1 MPQKTNLN
9 VTPYYEDFDATK
21 NFYKILFRPGYSIQ
35 GRELTQIQSILQN
48 QLESFGKY
56 AFKQGEQV
64 IPGEVGLNTKLDYV
78 KLSSVSEVAVNDGAG
93 NIVFKKYDISQ
104 LIGQQLRG
112 LTSGVLANVL
122 ATKLATESTADTVFV
137 SYLNSGNSNT
147 EPTFRQGETIEV
159 VDGVNTPLL
168 VVGTDG
174 SVLPT
179 SIEIT
184 NPDTG
189 EITSLESPAMGFG
202 SAVKV
207 EEGIYFVNGYFVRN
221 DEQLLVIDEYYDKPS
236 AKVGFTIKE
245 EIVTPEADVSLYDN
259 AIGSSNYTAPGAH
272 RLKIGLEI
280 KEFALGEITDKNFI
294 QLLTVKRGVVQRKV
308 TPSDF
313 SVLEQT
319 LARRTFDESG
329 DYVVDNFSVDIRE
342 WTQKDNNKGI
352 YAADEFGLFNG
363 YTASE
368 ASRKMVASIGPGKA
382 YVKGYE
388 IVNKETKYLE
398 INKARESLSSDNVTL
413 KTKGLPS
420 FNISNV
426 YGSVPLNKEGS
437 DLTAYPDIFLY
448 QTFTDGSIGTNNTEL
463 STDHKQTIARRG
475 LSFTANDAI
484 RTITVRVNGL
494 NGQPTLGDIT
504 DANFE
509 SKYAEIYYIKTR
521 TDSGFGQNIGSLKTL
536 SFATI
541 NRPGIDGNTS
551 QQFLELTVF
560 GNKDEIESSMID
572 YDEGDPSKI
581 RTIFISESDAKSQA
595 DPLPYYGEIVDYRN
609 SITPVIGKVK
619 PSNFSLQERGAGF
632 NSDSDIVLSKGR
644 LAGGAETYNSIFKL
658 SYFDPQFF
666 TKILL
671 EDDFNPSSFEEGKYI
686 FGLDSGAF
694 GVVEG
699 PASGQYSSK
708 NQLFVKTLSGE
719 FKAGESIRS
728 EDGTTVKIATENTI
742 SHFITLQRGSGY
754 SASATVN
761 LNGVDYDSSKLE
773 ASIYGAG
780 VYKITINNRNALRN
794 IQFAQPPE
802 VLVKGSGGSAAE
814 VRAVLFRNT
823 VTTYTPN
830 NVKSV
835 GSSYGSGGGNKFNGD
850 LVVDN
855 QDYSEIS
862 NVTNFTFFGTKGTM
876 FVEST
881 SFSANA
887 AGVLLPG
894 DLVQFSDDDN
904 NLVRSVVEY
913 ATIAQGSSKTRI
925 YLDNALPG
933 NVTNTSIVRLRPK
946 SENTTSGTLLFPT
959 GSKQVEK
966 ISAGGDDTK
975 IKYFFRR
982 DFVTTASSS
991 GGLITFAAQ
1000 LPFGT
1005 QRFAAFTEK
1014 NYIVTVLDPGDAPN
1028 IAIGDIV
1035 YIPEDSVSISSATD
1049 TASGLTSGS
1058 ISLTLSEEY
1067 FGSIP
1072 SNGDFPKLKLT
1083 ATLEVSNAKP
1093 RLKTAVR
1100 NKRIVVVASGDRV
1113 IPLRGTDYDTE
1124 VIETLS
1130 YSDVFKLRYVYEGT
1144 PSQPPEVDTA
1154 GNLVSGID
1162 VTSRYT
1168 FDDGQRDT
1176 IYEVSRIVLKPGF
1189 ESAGGQLV
1197 IAFDYFQQSQGDFVT
1212 IDSYLHEA
1220 GVTEDEIPT
1229 FNSAVLGN
1237 IELKNVIDFRPRVD
1251 VNAIIPGYLDKSLL
1265 EVTEGSFSGT
1275 GSVIASTPAP
1285 DENLEFTFSFS
1296 QIQYLD
1302 RIDGVFL
1309 TQKGDFVVKE
1319 GNSSLNPTKPD
1330 PIEDAVALFYAYIP
1344 AYTKTSKDVR
1354 ITPVDNRRYTMR
1366 DIGKLEKRIER
1377 LEYYTT
1383 LSILEQQA
1391 LNMQVKDSVGL
1402 DRFKSGFF
1410 VDNFEE
1416 HRGNLK
1422 SLDHIC
1428 AIDPQQSV
1436 LRPQSKEDSINLV
1449 EVNTREDQRSVSGY
1463 KKTGNLVSLPYTDLE
1478 LLGNSAA
1485 SKELNPN
1492 PFVVLQY
1499 VGDGEVS
1506 PSIDQWYDQKEEPII
1521 VDTNTTLFN
1530 IFLAK
1535 DSVEEAFS
1543 SIYNSFVVNWVGTA
1557 PSFTAINSLG
1567 EVNSQQSNATVESAS
1582 ISSSSN
1588 ISPQN
1593 NDVGKGLQ
1601 TKTVNGNIVSTS
1613 LSFFAR
1619 SIPVKFVI
1627 RRMKPNTRMYVF
1639 LEGRKI
1645 DRWVNPDLRFTGIA
1659 GNSLSAFNGPITTDE
1674 YGNASGLIILPSG
1687 HPPLENATWTG
1698 DIDTVGYDEDAE
1710 SISITSG
1717 ILTFRFTSSSTNEAK
1732 EDVDSY
1738 TEVKYY
1744 ATGILPENP
1753 SSIVSTRPSYFKS
1766 NEGVQLIE
1774 SNTDNPVRPNPL
1786 AQTFKIENL
1795 DGGCFITG
1803 VDLFFSKKSTN
1814 VPIKTYIT
1822 NVDAEKPG
1830 KSIVPGS
1837 EKTLSPNTFLR
1848 CFASGDVSVFKGENV
1863 TGASSAASGP
1873 ILQIFDKNNVEL
1885 VATAAGKYSLTNEQV
1900 YTIVLS
1906 NHNGKSFVANEDL
1919 IIPSVTLSNATDGTT
1934 LKLTIAK
1941 DSGKLSDI
1949 RVTNPGQNYDSAIL
1963 TIESPQ
1969 LPGGSTATA
1978 KVEVSGG
1985 KIYNT
1990 EISLN
1995 GFGYT
2000 EPPSVVVKG
2009 IGNGAGGCEIQ
2020 TFIEIDTPAVRM
2032 GVATDREGVTNSTT
2046 PTNFKFDYPVYL
2058 QNDNEYALVVET
2070 DSTDYK
2076 LWASRLGETDIAT
2089 STVITTQPAL
2099 GSVYKSQNT
2108 ESWQED
2114 IFEDLKFKMYRA
2126 EFNISRPATLV
2137 LKNKSLGYELL
2148 SSNPIETNAS
2158 SNSNANSLLF
2168 KNNNNVVKISH
2179 RDNGFEDSGKSYV
2192 FFRTA
2197 LETGGITS
2205 AALNNTLY
2213 QISNSGIDTYNI
2225 TSSTDASANAFGGGD
2240 DVYATF
2246 NRKFETLYPQLGYLT
2261 FTGTKLDC
2269 SVKTTNIIPVDSKT
2283 TNYNSYSQTEFEKT
2297 FLNEPQYFTNQ
2308 KVIASDINETLNSI
2322 SQGSLQYQM
2331 VLTSNVTHLSPVIDL
2346 GNATVKTSSS
2356 RIENA
2361 GGQEDRFGR
2370 RDQVIKFFPVYTFQL
2385 SGASEIQPNQTIKG
2399 ATTKASGT
2407 IVRVNGTNV
2416 FVKVKTQ
2423 QFFQKGESVTLGN
2436 QPDQLSVNI
2445 NSNPSELFFDIDDGA
2460 TIIARN
2466 PSNLSETYD
2475 NKITGKAVIWNSKT
2489 QELRVRTD
2497 VQPLAGDYTGRIID
2511 NVLFTRNALVV
2522 DQVADIFRVGDIISY
2537 PNQPAEEF
2545 GYLEVGNL
2553 TYSDGIDFVAE
2564 DTSKNSSSVA
2574 KYVTKEIGISN
2585 PGTSIDVRLTL
2596 NVKETENIRVLYRI
2610 KKASSQENFE
2620 DIDWVYFN
2628 VNGSPDVQEL
2638 ATSENSISGTVEKQ
2652 SSYQEFKYSVSDLP
2666 EFSSFGVKIVMQ
2678 SVDPSFAPKIQDIR
2692 AVASF

>member
-9 VTPYYEDFDATK
+9 VNPYYEDFDATK

-35 GRELTQIQSILQN
+35 GRELTQVQSILQN

-78 KLSSVSEVAVNDGAG
+78 KLSSVSEVAISEGDS
-93 NIVFKKYDISQ
+93 IVYKKYDISQ
-104 LIGQQLRG
+104 LVGQQLRG

-122 ATKLATESTADTVFV
+122 ATKLATESTADTIFV

-147 EPTFRQGETIEV
+147 EPTFRQGETLEV

-179 SIEIT
+179 SIAVT

-189 EITSLESPAMGFG
+189 ETTSLESPAMGFG

-245 EIVTPEADVSLYDN
+245 EIITPEADVSLYDN

-280 KEFALGEITDKNFI
+280 KEFALGAITDKNFI

-329 DYVVDNFSVDIRE
+329 DYVVDNFSVDVRE
-342 WTQKDNNKGI
+342 WAQKDNNKGI
-352 YAADEFGLFNG
+352 YAADEFGLYNG
-363 YTASE
+363 YTAGE

-437 DLTAYPDIFLY
+437 ELTAYPDVFLY

-484 RTITVRVNGL
+484 RTITVKVNGL

-541 NRPGIDGNTS
+541 NRPGIDSNAS

-560 GNKDEIESSMID
+560 GNKDEIESYMID
-572 YDEGDPSKI
+572 YDDGDPSKK
-581 RTIFISESDAKSQA
+581 RTLFITENDAKSQA
-595 DPLPYYGEIVDYRN
+595 DPFPYYGEIVDYRN

-619 PSNFSLQERGAGF
+619 PSNFSLQERGSGF
-632 NSDSDIVLSKGR
+632 NPDSDIILSKGR
-644 LAGGAETYNSIFKL
+644 LAGGAEIYNSIFKF

-671 EDDFNPSSFEEGKYI
+671 EDNFDATSFEEGKYI
-686 FGLDSGAF
+686 FGLESGAF
-694 GVVEG
+694 GVIEG
-699 PASGQYSSK
+699 PASGVYSAK

-719 FKAGESIRS
+719 FKPGESIRS

-754 SASATVN
+754 SGSAVVN

-773 ASIYGAG
+773 ANVYGAG
-780 VYKITINNRNALRN
+780 VYKITVNNRNALRN

-802 VLVKGSGGSAAE
+802 VLIKGSGGTAAE

-830 NVKSV
+830 NVKSI
-835 GSSYGSGGGNKFNGD
+835 GASYGSGGGNKFNGD

-855 QDYSEIS
+855 QEYSEIS

-887 AGVLLPG
+887 AGILLPG
-894 DLVQFSDDDN
+894 DLIQFSDDDN

-913 ATIAQGSSKTRI
+913 ATVAQGSSKTRI

-966 ISAGGDDTK
+966 ISVGGDDTK
-975 IKYFFRR
+975 IKYYFRR

-991 GGLITFAAQ
+991 GGIITFAAQ

-1005 QRFAAFTEK
+1005 QRFAAFTEA
-1014 NYIVTVLDPGDAPN
+1014 NYIVTVLDPGDAPD
-1028 IAIGDIV
+1028 IAMGDVI
-1035 YIPEDSVSISSATD
+1035 YIPEDAVSISSATD

-1058 ISLTLSEEY
+1058 ISLALSEGY

-1072 SNGDFPKLKLT
+1072 ANGDFPKLKLT

-1093 RLKTAVR
+1093 RLKTAIR

-1113 IPLRGTDYDTE
+1113 IPLRGNDYDSE

-1154 GNLVSGID
+1154 GNLVSGTD

-1220 GVTEDEIPT
+1220 GVTEDEIPS

-1237 IELKNVIDFRPRVD
+1237 IELKNVIDFRPKVD

-1265 EVTEGSFSGT
+1265 EVTEGSFSGN

-1285 DENLEFTFSFS
+1285 DSNLEYTFSFS
-1296 QIQYLD
+1296 QVQYLD

-1309 TQKGDFVVKE
+1309 TQKGNFVVKE

-1410 VDNFEE
+1410 VDNFEA

-1436 LRPQSKEDSINLV
+1436 LRPQSKEDSIDLV
-1449 EVNTREDQRSVSGY
+1449 EVNVREDQRSVSGY
-1463 KKTGNLVSLPYTDLE
+1463 KKTGSLVSLPYTDLE

-1499 VGDGEVS
+1499 VGDGVVS

-1543 SIYNSFVVNWVGTA
+1543 SIHNSFVVNWVGTA
-1557 PSFTAINSLG
+1557 PSFTSINSLG
-1567 EVNSQQSNATVESAS
+1567 EVNSQQSNSTVESAA

-1593 NDVGKGLQ
+1593 NDVGKGVQ
-1601 TKTVNGNIVSTS
+1601 TKTVGGNIVSTA

-1627 RRMKPNTRMYVF
+1627 KRMKPNTRMYVF

-1674 YGNASGLIILPSG
+1674 YGNASGLIILPAG
-1687 HPPLENATWTG
+1687 YPPLENATWTG
-1698 DIDTVGYDEDAE
+1698 DIDTVGYDADAE
-1710 SISITSG
+1710 AISITSG

-1837 EKTLSPNTFLR
+1837 EKTVSPNTFLK
-1848 CFASGDVSVFKGENV
+1848 CYANGDVSVFKGENV

-1906 NHNGKSFVANEDL
+1906 NHNGKSFAANEDL
-1919 IIPSVTLSNATDGTT
+1919 TVPSVTLANATDGTS

-1985 KIYNT
+1985 QIYNT
-1990 EISLN
+1990 EISLT

-2032 GVATDREGVTNSTT
+2032 GVAIDREGVTNSTT

-2058 QNDNEYALVVET
+2058 QNDTEYALVVET

-2126 EFNISRPATLV
+2126 EFNITRPATLV

-2148 SSNPIETNAS
+2148 SNNPIETNAS

-2168 KNNNNVVKISH
+2168 KNNNNVIKISH

-2205 AALNNTLY
+2205 ASLNSTLF
-2213 QISNSGIDTYNI
+2213 QISNSGIDNYNI
-2225 TSSTDASANAFGGGD
+2225 RSSTDASANSFGGGD
-2240 DVYATF
+2240 NVYATF
-2246 NRKFETLYPQLGYLT
+2246 NRKFETLYPQIGYLT

-2269 SVKTTNIIPVDSKT
+2269 SVKTTNVIPVDSKT
-2283 TNYNSYSQTEFEKT
+2283 TNYTSYSQTEFEKA

-2308 KVIASDINETLNSI
+2308 KMIASDINETLNSI

-2331 VLTSNVTHLSPVIDL
+2331 VLTSTASHLSPVIDL
-2346 GNATVKTSSS
+2346 GNASVKTASS

-2361 GGQEDRFGR
+2361 TGQEDRFGR
-2370 RDQVIKFFPVYTFQL
+2370 RDQVVKFYPVYTFQL
-2385 SGASEIQPNQTIKG
+2385 SGASEIQANQTIKG
-2399 ATTKASGT
+2399 VTTKASGT
-2407 IVRVNGTNV
+2407 IVRVNGTNI
-2416 FVKVKTQ
+2416 FVKVKTS
-2423 QFFQKGESVTLGN
+2423 QFFQKGETVVLGD
-2436 QPDQLSVNI
+2436 QPDQVSVVI

-2466 PSNLSETYD
+2466 PSNTAETYD

-2497 VQPLAGDYTGRIID
+2497 VQPLADDYTGRIID
-2511 NVLFTRNALVV
+2511 NSLFTRNSVV
-2522 DQVADIFRVGDIISY
+2522 TEQLADIFRVGDIISY
-2537 PNQPAEEF
+2537 PNQPAEEV

-2596 NVKETENIRVLYRI
+2596 NVKETENVKVLYRI

-2628 VNGSPDVQEL
+2628 TNGSPDVQEL

-2652 SSYQEFKYSVSDLP
+2652 SSYQEFKYSVADLP
-2666 EFSSFGVKIVMQ
+2666 EFASFGVKVIMQ